1 MADTAKRMSSPVNR
15 ALTSS
20 SIDFGTN
27 FVKKYYIYIYCSYY
41 LLPILMRYICW
52 IYSNYVACLYEYNR
66 NYFVI
71 LMYLKS

>member
-27 FVKKYYIYIYCSYY
+27 FVKKYYIYIYIAPIIYY
-41 LLPILMRYICW
+41 LFWWGISVEFIQIMLLAYMNII
-52 IYSNYVACLYEYNR
+52 
-66 NYFVI
+66 VI
-71 LMYLKS
+71 TLSY